1 MIIWLASY
9 PKSGNTWVRTILGQI
24 LNNNF
29 DNEKIFE
36 TSKKIRLYPS
46 KIDFINLDQDFQ
58 NTVFHEDIKKVIFDK
73 TAINWIKSQD
83 EINTNKKINIF
94 KTHNML
100 CKLKIQDKFYSF
112 TNMENTI
119 GVIHIVRDPRNVI
132 SSLVNHFSFE
142 HTDLALKFMLNENQT
157 MGLEDNKIPQLLS
170 SWKSH
175 YNSWK
180 RFPKN
185 YFLIKYENLID
196 DPKKE
201 VKKIIDYL
209 NNFFSIQISKD
220 NLNKIIS
227 NSSFENLKNL
237 EDKGLFDENAKNKKT
252 GEVKNFFNLGKKNNW
267 KQTLNK
273 NILDK
278 LEKNFLNEMKELG
291 YM

>member
-24 LNNNF
+24 LNDNF
-29 DNEKIFE
+29 DSEKIFE

-46 KIDFINLDQDFQ
+46 KLDFINLDQLFQ
-58 NTVFHEDIKKVIFDK
+58 NTVFSHDMKKVVFDK
-73 TAINWIKSQD
+73 TAVNWIKSQNI
-83 EINTNKKINIF
+83 INTNKKLNIF

-100 CKLKIQDKFYSF
+100 CKLKIQNKFYSF
-112 TNMENTI
+112 TSIENTI

-142 HTDLALKFMLNENQT
+142 NNDLALKFMLNENQT

-170 SWKSH
+170 SWNNH

-209 NNFFSIQISKD
+209 NNFIKIKISED
-220 NLNKIIS
+220 NLSKIIS
-227 NSSFENLKNL
+227 NSSFKNLKNL
-237 EDKGLFDENAKNKKT
+237 EARGLFDENAKNKKT
-252 GEVKNFFNLGKKNNW
+252 GEIKNFFNLGKKNNW
-267 KQTLNK
+267 KKILNK
-273 NILDK
+273 NILNK
-278 LEKNFLNEMKELG
+278 LEKNFHNEMKELG

>member
-24 LNNNF
+24 LNNDF

-36 TSKKIRLYPS
+36 TSKKIRVYPS

-58 NTVFHEDIKKVIFDK
+58 NTVFPDDMKKVIFDK
-73 TAINWIKSQD
+73 TAINWIKSQN

-100 CKLKIQDKFYSF
+100 CKLKIQNKFYSF
-112 TNMENTI
+112 TSIENTI

-170 SWKSH
+170 SWKNH

-180 RFPKN
+180 SFPKN
-185 YFLIKYENLID
+185 YFLIKYENLTN

-209 NNFFSIQISKD
+209 NNFLSIRISED

-237 EDKGLFDENAKNKKT
+237 EAKGLFNENAKNKKT
-252 GEVKNFFNLGKKNNW
+252 GEVKDFFNLGKKNNW
-267 KQTLNK
+267 K

-278 LEKNFLNEMKELG
+278 NIINKLEKKFYNEMKELG

>member
-24 LNNNF
+24 LNDNF
-29 DNEKIFE
+29 DSEKIFE

-46 KIDFINLDQDFQ
+46 KLDFINLDQLFQ
-58 NTVFHEDIKKVIFDK
+58 NKVFSHDMKKVVFDK
-73 TAINWIKSQD
+73 TVVNWIKSQNI
-83 EINTNKKINIF
+83 INTNKKLNIF

-100 CKLKIQDKFYSF
+100 CKLKIQNKFYSF
-112 TNMENTI
+112 TSIENTI

-142 HTDLALKFMLNENQT
+142 NNDLALKYMLNENQT

-170 SWKSH
+170 SWNNH

-209 NNFFSIQISKD
+209 NNFIKIKISED
-220 NLNKIIS
+220 NLSKIIS
-227 NSSFENLKNL
+227 NSSFKNLKNL
-237 EDKGLFDENAKNKKT
+237 EARGLFDENAKNKKT
-252 GEVKNFFNLGKKNNW
+252 GEIKNFFNLGKKNNW
-267 KQTLNK
+267 KKILNK
-273 NILDK
+273 NILNK
-278 LEKNFLNEMKELG
+278 LEKNFHNEMKELG

>member
-58 NTVFHEDIKKVIFDK
+58 NKVFHEDMKKVIFDK
-73 TAINWIKSQD
+73 TAINWIKSQY

-112 TNMENTI
+112 TNIENTI

-142 HTDLALKFMLNENQT
+142 NTDLALKFMLNENQT
-157 MGLEDNKIPQLLS
+157 MGLEENKIPQLLS
-170 SWKSH
+170 SWKNH

-185 YFLIKYENLID
+185 YFLIKYENLLEN
-196 DPKKE
+196 PKKE
-201 VKKIIDYL
+201 VKKMIDYL
-209 NNFFSIQISKD
+209 NNFFSVKISED
-220 NLNKIIS
+220 NLSKIIS

-237 EDKGLFDENAKNKKT
+237 ESKGLFNENAKDKKT

-273 NILDK
+273 NILNK
-278 LEKNFLNEMKELG
+278 LEKNFHNEMKELD

>member
-24 LNNNF
+24 LNNDF

-46 KIDFINLDQDFQ
+46 KIDFINLDKDFQ
-58 NTVFHEDIKKVIFDK
+58 TPVFTDDMKKIIFDK
-73 TAINWIKSQD
+73 TAMNWIKSQN
-83 EINTNKKINIF
+83 EININKKFNFF

-100 CKLKIQDKFYSF
+100 CKLNIQNKFYSF
-112 TNMENTI
+112 TNIANTI

-142 HTDLALKFMLNENQT
+142 RTDLALKFMLNENQT
-157 MGLEDNKIPQLLS
+157 MGLEENKIPRLLS
-170 SWKSH
+170 SWKNH

-185 YFLIKYENLID
+185 YFLIKYENLLE

-201 VKKIIDYL
+201 VKKMIDYL
-209 NNFFSIQISKD
+209 SNFFSVKVSEH
-220 NLNKIIS
+220 NLSKIIS
-227 NSSFENLKNL
+227 NSSFANLKNL
-237 EDKGLFDENAKNKKT
+237 EDKGLFNENAKNKKT

-267 KQTLNK
+267 KHTLNK
-273 NILDK
+273 NILNK
-278 LEKNFLNEMKELG
+278 LEKNFHNEMKELG

>member
-24 LNNNF
+24 LNDNF
-29 DNEKIFE
+29 DSEKIFE

-46 KIDFINLDQDFQ
+46 KLDFINLDQLFQ
-58 NTVFHEDIKKVIFDK
+58 NKVFSHDMKKVVFDK
-73 TAINWIKSQD
+73 TVANWIKSQNI
-83 EINTNKKINIF
+83 INTNKKLNIF

-100 CKLKIQDKFYSF
+100 CKLKIQNKFYSF
-112 TNMENTI
+112 TSIENTI

-142 HTDLALKFMLNENQT
+142 NNDLALKFMLNENQT

-170 SWKSH
+170 SWNNH

-209 NNFFSIQISKD
+209 NNFIKIKISED
-220 NLNKIIS
+220 NLSKIIS
-227 NSSFENLKNL
+227 NSSFKNLKNL
-237 EDKGLFDENAKNKKT
+237 EARGLFDENAKNKKT
-252 GEVKNFFNLGKKNNW
+252 GEIKNFFNLGKKNNW
-267 KQTLNK
+267 KMILNK
-273 NILDK
+273 NILNK
-278 LEKNFLNEMKELG
+278 LEKNFHNEMKELG

>member
-1 MIIWLASY
+1 M
-9 PKSGNTWVRTILGQI
+9 
-24 LNNNF
+24 
-29 DNEKIFE
+29 
-36 TSKKIRLYPS
+36 YPS
-46 KIDFINLDQDFQ
+46 KIDFINLDKDFQ
-58 NTVFHEDIKKVIFDK
+58 TSVFTDDMKKIIFDK
-73 TAINWIKSQD
+73 TAMNWIKSQN
-83 EINTNKKINIF
+83 EINTNKKFNFF

-100 CKLKIQDKFYSF
+100 CKLNIQNKFHSF
-112 TNMENTI
+112 TNIANTI

-142 HTDLALKFMLNENQT
+142 NTDLALKFMLNENQT
-157 MGLEDNKIPQLLS
+157 MGLEENKIPQLLS
-170 SWKSH
+170 SWKNH

-185 YFLIKYENLID
+185 YFLIKYENLLEN
-196 DPKKE
+196 PKKE
-201 VKKIIDYL
+201 VKKMIDYL
-209 NNFFSIQISKD
+209 NNFFSIKISED

>member
-24 LNNNF
+24 LNDNF
-29 DNEKIFE
+29 DSEKIFE

-46 KIDFINLDQDFQ
+46 KLDFINLDQLFQ
-58 NTVFHEDIKKVIFDK
+58 NKVFSHDMKKVVFDK
-73 TAINWIKSQD
+73 TVVNWIKSQNI
-83 EINTNKKINIF
+83 INTNKKLNIF

-100 CKLKIQDKFYSF
+100 CKLKIQNKFYSF
-112 TNMENTI
+112 TSIENTI

-142 HTDLALKFMLNENQT
+142 NNDLALKYMLNENQT

-170 SWKSH
+170 SWNNH

-209 NNFFSIQISKD
+209 NNFIKIKISED
-220 NLNKIIS
+220 NLSKIIS
-227 NSSFENLKNL
+227 NSSFKNLKNL
-237 EDKGLFDENAKNKKT
+237 EARGLFDENAKN
-252 GEVKNFFNLGKKNNW
+252 KNFFNLGKKNNW
-267 KQTLNK
+267 KKILNK
-273 NILDK
+273 NILNK
-278 LEKNFLNEMKELG
+278 LEKNFHNEMKELG

>member
-24 LNNNF
+24 LNDNF
-29 DNEKIFE
+29 DSEKIFE

-46 KIDFINLDQDFQ
+46 KLDFINLDQLFQ
-58 NTVFHEDIKKVIFDK
+58 NKVFSHDMKKVVFDK
-73 TAINWIKSQD
+73 TVANWIKSQNI
-83 EINTNKKINIF
+83 INTNKKLNIF

-100 CKLKIQDKFYSF
+100 CKLKIQNKFYSF
-112 TNMENTI
+112 TSIENTI

-142 HTDLALKFMLNENQT
+142 NNDLALKFMLNENQT

-170 SWKSH
+170 SWNNH

-209 NNFFSIQISKD
+209 NNFIKIKISED
-220 NLNKIIS
+220 NLSKIIS
-227 NSSFENLKNL
+227 NSSFKNLKNL
-237 EDKGLFDENAKNKKT
+237 EARGLFDENAKNKKT
-252 GEVKNFFNLGKKNNW
+252 GEIKNFFNLGKKNNW
-267 KQTLNK
+267 KKILNK
-273 NILDK
+273 NILNK
-278 LEKNFLNEMKELG
+278 LEKNFHNEMKELG